1 MIIYAI
7 KPNLSRQLNLQIVL
21 KTLEIIFQNLF
32 ILTFKHLSQ
41 IYNIFLQI
49 TNSFKL
55 SIF

>member
-41 IYNIFLQI
+41 IYTIFY
-49 TNSFKL
+49 K
-55 SIF
+55 